1 MACNRQ
7 ENYNALHEMTS
18 GGVGCIH
25 AAMKWYGEMAQE
37 HFAMT
42 KEWHLAH
49 GRSLRLGDKSV
60 IMGILNVT
68 PDSFSDGGHHNEF
81 EKAVDVAGQMLA
93 DGATIIDVGG
103 ESTRPGAAAVNSET
117 EIARVVPIIE
127 ALVEKYGC
135 IISVDTYRA
144 ATAQAAVNAGA
155 HIVNDV
161 WGLQR
166 EPEIAH
172 VAKSS
177 GAGLVIMHTSRDR
190 PVLADVIEDQFSFLN
205 VSLDIAKKA
214 SIEDSRIVLD
224 PGFGFGK
231 NKDEDV
237 ALLARAG
244 ELQKFGFPVLVGT
257 SRKRFIGG
265 MTGRDNPLDRDIGTA
280 ATSVA
285 LRLAGADIFRV
296 HNVAFNRDALAVA
309 DDILQ
314 CRRSENRK

>member
-1 MACNRQ
+1 
-7 ENYNALHEMTS
+7 
-18 GGVGCIH
+18 
-25 AAMKWYGEMAQE
+25 
-37 HFAMT
+37 MT

-68 PDSFSDGGHHNEF
+68 PDSFSDGGHHNEL
-81 EKAVDVAGQMLA
+81 EMAIEVAGQMLA

-103 ESTRPGAAAVNSET
+103 ESTRPGAAAIASET
-117 EIARVVPIIE
+117 EIARVIPVIE
-127 ALVEKYGC
+127 VLAKEYDC
-135 IISVDTYRA
+135 IISIDTYRA
-144 ATAQAAVNAGA
+144 ATAQAALNAGA

-166 EPEIAH
+166 EPEIAK
-172 VAKSS
+172 VAKNSS
-177 GAGLVIMHTSRDR
+177 AGLVIMHTSRDR
-190 PVLADVIEDQFSFLN
+190 PVLADVIEDQFSFLD

-214 SIEDSRIVLD
+214 GIDESHIVLD

-237 ALLARAG
+237 ALLARAD
-244 ELQKFGFPVLVGT
+244 ELQKFGFPLLVGT

-265 MTGRDNPLDRDIGTA
+265 VTGRDNPLDRDIGTA

-296 HNVAFNRDALAVA
+296 HNVAFNRDALAIA
-309 DDILQ
+309 DGILQ
-314 CRRSENRK
+314 SRRSENRK

>member
-1 MACNRQ
+1 
-7 ENYNALHEMTS
+7 
-18 GGVGCIH
+18 
-25 AAMKWYGEMAQE
+25 MAQE

-49 GRSLRLGDKSV
+49 GRSIHVGTKAI

-68 PDSFSDGGHHNEF
+68 PDSFSDGGQHEEL
-81 EKAVDVAGQMLA
+81 EKAIEAAGQMLA

-103 ESTRPGAAAVNSET
+103 ESTRPGAAAVDAET
-117 EIARVVPIIE
+117 EIARVVPVIE
-127 ALVEKYGC
+127 ALARRYDC
-135 IISVDTYRA
+135 IISIDTYRA
-144 ATAQAAVNAGA
+144 ATARAAVNAGA
-155 HIVNDV
+155 HVVNDV

-172 VAKSS
+172 VARYS

-205 VSLDIAKKA
+205 VSLDIAKDA
-214 SIEDSRIVLD
+214 GIEESRIVLD

-237 ALLARAG
+237 ALLARAD
-244 ELQKFGFPVLVGT
+244 ELQKLGFPLLVGT

-314 CRRSENRK
+314 SRRSENRK

>member
-1 MACNRQ
+1 M
-7 ENYNALHEMTS
+7 
-18 GGVGCIH
+18 
-25 AAMKWYGEMAQE
+25 
-37 HFAMT
+37 
-42 KEWHLAH
+42 
-49 GRSLRLGDKSV
+49 GDKSV

-68 PDSFSDGGHHNEF
+68 PDSFSDGGHHNEL
-81 EKAVDVAGQMLA
+81 EKAVEVAGRMLA

-103 ESTRPGAAAVNSET
+103 ESTRPGADAVDPET
-117 EIARVVPIIE
+117 EIARVVPVIA
-127 ALVEKYGC
+127 ALAETYDC
-135 IISVDTYRA
+135 IISIDTYRA
-144 ATAQAAVNAGA
+144 STAQVAVNAGA

-166 EPEIAH
+166 EPEIAD
-172 VAKSS
+172 VARNS

-190 PVLADVIEDQFSFLN
+190 PVLADIIEDQFSFLN
-205 VSLDIAKKA
+205 ISLDIAREA
-214 SIEDSRIVLD
+214 GIDPSHIVLD

-237 ALLARAG
+237 ALLARAD
-244 ELQKFGFPVLVGT
+244 ELQKFGFPLLVGT

-314 CRRSENRK
+314 SRRSENRK

>member
-1 MACNRQ
+1 
-7 ENYNALHEMTS
+7 MT
-18 GGVGCIH
+18 
-25 AAMKWYGEMAQE
+25 QE

-42 KEWHLAH
+42 KEWHVAH
-49 GRSLRLGDKSV
+49 GRSLRLGGKSV

-68 PDSFSDGGHHNEF
+68 PDSFSDGGHHNEL
-81 EKAVDVAGQMLA
+81 ERAVEVAGQMLA

-103 ESTRPGAAAVNSET
+103 ESTRPGAAAIDSET
-117 EIARVVPIIE
+117 EIARVVPVIE
-127 ALVEKYGC
+127 ALVKKYDC
-135 IISVDTYRA
+135 IISIDTYRA

-172 VAKSS
+172 VAKRS

-190 PVLADVIEDQFSFLN
+190 PVLADVIEDQFSFLDA
-205 VSLDIAKKA
+205 SLDIAKKA
-214 SIEDSRIVLD
+214 GIEETRIVLD

-231 NKDEDV
+231 NKDEDI

-244 ELQKFGFPVLVGT
+244 ELQKFGFPLLVGT

-314 CRRSENRK
+314 SRRSENRK